1 MVKVV
6 IIINGAGGAGKDT
19 LCEYVSAH
27 LNSVNVSS
35 ITPIK
40 DIAGS
45 YGWNGEK
52 DEASR
57 KFLSDLKRTF
67 IDFNNLPTEYLLT
80 EYADFMNGPAVVF
93 FAHVREP
100 SEIDKFKERIQS
112 PCVTLLIRRSE
123 NKSWGNDS
131 DDDVENYSYDYYFDN
146 DKALDETQIE
156 FHSLIC
162 KIMNEVG

>member
-6 IIINGAGGAGKDT
+6 IIINGVGEAGKDT

-27 LNSVNVSS
+27 LNSINVSS

-40 DIAGS
+40 DIAGN

-52 DEASR
+52 DEVSR
-57 KFLSDLKRTF
+57 KFLSDLKKTF
-67 IDFNNLPTEYLLT
+67 SDFNNLPTEYLLT
-80 EYADFMNGPAVVF
+80 EYANFMNDSAVVF
-93 FAHVREP
+93 FAHIREP
-100 SEIDKFKERIQS
+100 LEIDKFKKRIKS
-112 PCVTLLIRRSE
+112 PCVTLLIRRGE

-146 DKALDETQIE
+146 DKALEESQTE
-156 FHSLIC
+156 FHSLIS